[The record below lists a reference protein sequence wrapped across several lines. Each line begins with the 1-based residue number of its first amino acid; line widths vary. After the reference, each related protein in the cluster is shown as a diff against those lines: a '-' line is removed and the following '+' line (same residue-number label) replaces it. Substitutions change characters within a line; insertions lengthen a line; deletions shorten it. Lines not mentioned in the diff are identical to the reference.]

1 MATIMP
7 QSELL
12 KKAIAWI
19 GEGLAQGQDREKL
32 MNEAAMR
39 FNLSPKDMESLARFL
54 KDEEPCG

>member
-12 KKAIAWI
+12 KKALAWI
-19 GEGLAQGQDREKL
+19 GERLAQGQDCRKL
-32 MNEAAMR
+32 LDEAAMR
-39 FNLSPKDMESLARFL
+39 FNLGPKDMEALARLL